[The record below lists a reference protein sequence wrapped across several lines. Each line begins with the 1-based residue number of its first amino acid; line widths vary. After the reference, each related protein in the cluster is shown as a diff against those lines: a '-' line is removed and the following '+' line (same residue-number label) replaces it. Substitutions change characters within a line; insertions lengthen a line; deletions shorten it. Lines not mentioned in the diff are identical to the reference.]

1 MRKPKLYSPPPGFY
15 DLPFTWVYDASQLT
29 NGIAYPNQYVYLQ
42 GGYGDFILRRVV
54 GLSRILVNPAG
65 AVPSTYQI
73 QDNGGSYIESLPVFA
88 GTADDLAIVPELRYQ
103 ETGAIKF
110 DLGEFFAGAGTSA
123 NPTSTAMVAFQGVR
137 RMRGNP
143 PRNPTYRATPKSFT
157 WIMPPAI
164 VLPPIGSVV
173 RISQVLDNYD
183 FELYD
188 IILVSAVTNFLE
200 YEDEVQAGVI
210 IYPANPTVTGPVTL
224 DIPTPTGIQPLSIT
238 VAGTTVTINL
248 AANGAG
254 WGAIQTGGA
263 DVIAYINANPAVAAL
278 IGASL
283 PPGGSGGLDF
293 GAAQSVV
300 LQIISYGGAGGSTNL
315 VLYDSNKVAISNLPV
330 LDEFM
335 DDSPGG
341 TYKNGAVVTP
351 LWYPKDSV
359 VQMDVYS
366 NRSGA
371 PNPSFLYVYLV
382 GKKWFPC

>member
-1 MRKPKLYSPPPGFY
+1 MKRKPKLYTPPDGFY

-29 NGIAYPNQYVYLQ
+29 NGVAYPNQYVYLQ

-73 QDNGGSYIESLPVFA
+73 QDNGGSYIESDPVLA
-88 GTADDLAIVPELRYQ
+88 ATADDLAIVPELRYQ

-110 DLGEFFAGAGTSA
+110 DLGEFFAGAGTQA

-143 PRNPTYRATPKSFT
+143 PRNPTYRATPKTFT
-157 WIMPPAI
+157 WIMPPAA
-164 VLPPIGSVV
+164 VLSPVGTMV
-173 RISQVLDNYD
+173 RISLALDNYD

-188 IILVSAVTNFLE
+188 IILVWRAGGSFAYVAEVGGTLFSALNN
-200 YEDEVQAGVI
+200 AGV
-210 IYPANPTVTGPVTL
+210 TL
-224 DIPTPTGIQPLSIT
+224 NIPTPGGGQVYSS
-238 VAGTTVTINL
+238 VVVGTTVTLNLATTPSQMTAWQLVQAVNNDPNLINL
-248 AANGAG
+248 
-254 WGAIQTGGA
+254 
-263 DVIAYINANPAVAAL
+263 L
-278 IGASL
+278 
-283 PPGGSGGLDF
+283 
-293 GAAQSVV
+293 GAAIAPGTNSAVPAYVPPALVGQFLSPPA
-300 LQIISYGGAGGSTNL
+300 YGGANGSANL
-315 VLYDSNKVAISNLPV
+315 VLYDSNKIAVSNLPV

-335 DDSPGG
+335 DDNPNGA
-341 TYKNGAVVTP
+341 YKNGAVVTP

-366 NRSGA
+366 NLTAGSG
-371 PNPSFLYVYLV
+371 FLQVYLV